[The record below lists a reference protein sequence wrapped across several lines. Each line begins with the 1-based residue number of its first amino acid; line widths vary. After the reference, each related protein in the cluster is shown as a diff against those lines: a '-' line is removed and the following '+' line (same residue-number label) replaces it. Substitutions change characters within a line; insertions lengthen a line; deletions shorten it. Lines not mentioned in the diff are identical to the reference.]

1 MPSGLF
7 FQVIA
12 KLSRTRARRPRWM
25 DRAPSAAGG
34 VSSTA
39 DARRVSAFASGRLP

>member
-12 KLSRTRARRPRWM
+12 ELSRTRARRPWWM
-25 DRAPSAAGG
+25 DRAPSATGG
-34 VSSTA
+34 VH
-39 DARRVSAFASGRLP
+39 VPAFATGRLP